1 MKIILLCFISII
13 SIQAKAQTSF
23 KRNQSLF
30 EAGFGAV
37 YASIPHYPGSSQTNT
52 LFVPFPTVIYRG
64 DIYRI
69 DEDGGARTRFFYSDQ
84 MEINLSVGG
93 SLPVSTKDSK
103 IREGMPKLDTIGEV
117 GPGFIYHFFNK
128 RNAKGFRLSINI
140 PIRVAI
146 SSDLKFT
153 KERGIVFNP
162 LLYGFYDLSENFSL
176 IGGLSAYWASKK
188 YNSYLYDVG
197 PQFVTPTRSA
207 YNSNSGYV
215 VTNLS
220 MALLHT
226 RGDLSIFVGSILN
239 DASQSSNINS
249 PLFEQKINWSHAIGF
264 TYFFYEYL

>member
-1 MKIILLCFISII
+1 MKLIILITLLIPLILE
-13 SIQAKAQTSF
+13 AQTSF
-23 KRNQSLF
+23 KRNKSIF

-64 DIYRI
+64 DMYRI
-69 DEDGGARTRFFYSDQ
+69 DEDGGARTRFFYSDK

-140 PIRVAI
+140 PVRLAV

-153 KERGIVFNP
+153 KARGIVFNP
-162 LLYGFYDLSENFSL
+162 LLYGFYDLSDNFSL
-176 IGGLSAYWASKK
+176 IGGVSAYWGSKK
-188 YNSYLYDVG
+188 YTSYLYDVG
-197 PQFVTPTRSA
+197 SQFVTPTRSQ
-207 YNSNSGYV
+207 YSSNSGYV
-215 VTNLS
+215 VSNISL
-220 MALLHT
+220 ALLHT
-226 RGDLSIFVGSILN
+226 RGDLSIFVGSVLN
-239 DASQSSNINS
+239 DAGQSANKDS
-249 PLFEQKINWSHAIGF
+249 PLFEQKVNWSHAIGF